1 MLISID
7 WINDFVKT
15 PDMDPQKLGEKF
27 TLATA
32 EVEGVV
38 TSGEHLKNMCVAKV
52 LEFEKHP
59 EADKLN
65 LVTFEI
71 SGGEKR
77 KVVCGAPNV
86 KVGMKT
92 PFAPIGTVLPGGF
105 ELTPKKIRGVLSE
118 GMLCSESELGL
129 SEESQGIMELPS
141 DAPVGQSLD
150 IYFKETPDIL
160 LDIDN
165 KSLTHRPDL
174 WGHFGMAREFSAIFK
189 NPLKNPYDEKWQKK
203 LEEKIP
209 GGNSPVK
216 VKFDGDSAGI
226 GYYGLTVKNVKV
238 GESPA
243 WMKSRLTAVGLRP
256 INSIVDI
263 SNYVMMELG
272 HPNHIFDRD
281 LIDGDQVIIKRV
293 GEDTTFVTLDEEERK
308 LVPEDTVICD
318 GKKAL
323 VIAGLMGGLNSGVN
337 EKTSTVFLEVANW
350 KAAQVRRTSTRLG
363 LRTDSSQRYEKSLDS
378 HLMKRTLF
386 RLLDLITQLNPEAEV
401 VGGLEYDGKKYWDD
415 EPLVKPLTLDK
426 INSVLGTELKS
437 SEVKEILESLD
448 FHVKGDDPFAITV
461 PTYRATKDIEHPDD
475 IIEEIGRIIGYDNIS
490 SSAPKWEMVPARL
503 TEAQSLHRKIRDFMA
518 YHGKSFEVMTYPLVG
533 EKLYKN
539 ANWPLNDDHKLL
551 NALSVDQEHMRP
563 SLVPSLLEAAGKNVK
578 QFDEFRFFELGRSYL
593 KTKDNFQDERSQLG
607 IVFYDQG
614 KTPFVPL
621 CNQVETLLQ
630 TTNIPGELVPTH
642 PKFKNPLVSEDWEG
656 THPFEFL
663 NIRVMGKMV
672 GVILSIHPIL
682 LRKFKIKGHLSMAL
696 LDMTTFENNRLKNKT
711 KYRPLPKFPGSK
723 FDCTV
728 VLEKD
733 RPVGDVLAAM
743 KKVKIKEME
752 SFKILDVF
760 PEGDNKSVTVRA
772 SFIDPEKTL
781 SGEFITQAQ
790 KMIMDNLNKSGLPLK
805 E

>member
-15 PDMDPQKLGEKF
+15 PDMDPVKLGEKF

-32 EVEGVV
+32 EVEGVL
-38 TSGEHLKNMCVAKV
+38 TSGEHLTKMCVAKV

-71 SGGEKR
+71 TGGEKR
-77 KVVCGAPNV
+77 KVVCGAANV

-129 SEESQGIMELPS
+129 SEESQGIMELPTE
-141 DAPVGQSLD
+141 APTGERLD
-150 IYFKETPDIL
+150 KYFKETPDVL

-174 WGHFGMAREFSAIFK
+174 WGHYGIAREFSAIFK
-189 NPLKNPYDEKWQKK
+189 NPLKNPFDEKWQKD
-203 LEEKIP
+203 LESKIP

-216 VKFDGDSAGI
+216 VKLVGDSAGI
-226 GYYGLTVKNVKV
+226 GYYGLTVKNIKV

-243 WMKSRLTAVGLRP
+243 WMKKRLTAIGLRP

-263 SNYVMMELG
+263 SNYVMLELG
-272 HPNHIFDRD
+272 YPNHIFDRD
-281 LIDGDQVIIKRV
+281 LIDGDEVVIKRV
-293 GEDTTFVTLDEEERK
+293 GKVSSFVTLDEEERK

-318 GKKAL
+318 SKKPL

-337 EKTSTVFLEVANW
+337 EKTNTVFLEVANW
-350 KAAQVRRTSTRLG
+350 KAAQVRKTSTRLG

-378 HLMKRTLF
+378 HLMKRTLL
-386 RLLDLITQLNPEAEV
+386 RLLDLIIELNPEAEI
-401 VGGLEYDGKKYWDD
+401 VGGIEYDGMKYWKD

-426 INSVLGTELKS
+426 INSVLGTDLKS
-437 SEVKEILESLD
+437 GEVKDILESLD

-475 IIEEIGRIIGYDNIS
+475 IIEEVGRIIGYDNIHS
-490 SSAPKWEMVPARL
+490 TAPKWEMTPARL
-503 TEAQSLHRKIRDFMA
+503 TQAQELHRKIRDYIV
-518 YHGKSFEVMTYPLVG
+518 YHAKSFEVMTYPLVG

-539 ANWPLNDDHKLL
+539 ASWPLNDDLLLL
-551 NALSVDQEHMRP
+551 NALSVEHNRMRP
-563 SLVPSLLEAAGKNVK
+563 SLVPGLLESAGINAKN
-578 QFDEFRFFELGRSYL
+578 FSEFRFFELGRSYL
-593 KTKDNFQDERSQLG
+593 KSKDNFQDERSQLG
-607 IVFYDQG
+607 MVFYNQV
-614 KTPFVPL
+614 KTPFIEL
-621 CNQVETLLQ
+621 CNNVETLMQ
-630 TTNIPGELVPTH
+630 TTNIPGELVPKH

-656 THPFEFL
+656 VHPFEFL

-672 GVILSIHPIL
+672 GAVLSIHPVL
-682 LRKFKIKGHLSMAL
+682 LRRFKIKGHLSMAI
-696 LDMTTFENNRLKNKT
+696 LDMTSFENNRLKDKT

-733 RPVGDVLAAM
+733 RPIGDVLASM
-743 KKVKIKEME
+743 KKVKIKEMD
-752 SFKILDVF
+752 SFKVVDIF
-760 PEGDNKSVTVRA
+760 SEGDKKNLTVRA

-781 SGEFITQAQ
+781 SGEFLAEAQ
-790 KMIMDNLNKSGLPLK
+790 KMIMDNLSKAGFPLK